1 MKTTDMNKKE
11 SREDYL
17 EAILQ
22 LINEGKNP
30 KSIDVANKLGFSKP
44 SVSIAVKKL
53 KQEGLLYVEDDGEL
67 VLSEPGLRIAENTLE
82 KHEYLTALFI
92 KIGVDPR
99 SAEDQ
104 ACEIEHAINEE
115 TFQKLKQ
122 FLDK

>member
-1 MKTTDMNKKE
+1 MNKKE

-22 LINEGKNP
+22 LINEGKSH

-53 KQEGLLYVEDDGEL
+53 KQESLITVKDDGSLEL
-67 VLSEPGLRIAENTLE
+67 TEPGRRIAENTLE
-82 KHEYLTALFI
+82 KHEYLTAFFI
-92 KIGVDPR
+92 KIGVDPV
-99 SAEDQ
+99 SAEEQ
-104 ACEIEHAINEE
+104 ACEIEHSINEE
-115 TFQKLKQ
+115 TFQKLKE

>member
-1 MKTTDMNKKE
+1 MNNMNKKE

-22 LINEGKNP
+22 LELEGKTH

-53 KQEGLLYVEDDGEL
+53 KQEGLITVKEDGEL
-67 VLSEPGLRIAENTLE
+67 LLSDIGRRIAENTLE
-82 KHEYLTALFI
+82 KHEYLKALFI
-92 KIGVDPR
+92 KIGVDEE

-115 TFQKLKQ
+115 TFQKLKE

>member
-1 MKTTDMNKKE
+1 MRNMNKKE

-22 LINEGKNP
+22 LEKEGKNP

-53 KQEGLLYVEDDGEL
+53 KQEGLISVKEDGEL
-67 VLSEPGLRIAENTLE
+67 LLSDIGRRIAENTIE
-82 KHEYLTALFI
+82 KHEFLTSFFI
-92 KIGVDPR
+92 KIGVDPQ

-115 TFQKLKQ
+115 TFQKLKE
-122 FLDK
+122 FLGK

>member
-1 MKTTDMNKKE
+1 MNKKE

-22 LINEGKNP
+22 LELEGRP
-30 KSIDVANKLGFSKP
+30 HKSIDVANKLGFSKP

-53 KQEGLLYVEDDGEL
+53 KQEGLISVKEDGEL
-67 VLSEPGLRIAENTLE
+67 LLSEIGRRIAENTLE
-82 KHEYLTALFI
+82 KHEYLKALFI
-92 KIGVDPR
+92 KIGVDEQ

-104 ACEIEHAINEE
+104 ACEIEQAINEE
-115 TFQKLKQ
+115 TLQKLKE

>member
-1 MKTTDMNKKE
+1 MDMNKKE

-22 LINEGKNP
+22 LVNEGNSH

-53 KQEGLLYVEDDGEL
+53 KQEGLITVDEDGTLEL
-67 VLSEPGLRIAENTLE
+67 TEPGRRIAEDTLE

-92 KIGVDPR
+92 KIGVDPK

-104 ACEIEHAINEE
+104 ACEIEHSINEE
-115 TFQKLKQ
+115 TFQKLKE
-122 FLDK
+122 FLDKQV

>member
-1 MKTTDMNKKE
+1 MLRNMNKKE

-22 LINEGKNP
+22 LELEGKHP
-30 KSIDVANKLGFSKP
+30 ISLDVANKLGFSKP

-53 KQEGLLYVEDDGEL
+53 KQEGLIIVEENGEL
-67 VLSEPGLRIAENTLE
+67 TLTEPGRRIAENTLE
-82 KHEYLTALFI
+82 KHEYLKALFI
-92 KIGVDPR
+92 KIGVDPI

-115 TFQKLKQ
+115 TFQKLKE
-122 FLDK
+122 FLRN

>member
-1 MKTTDMNKKE
+1 MGMNKKE

-22 LINEGKNP
+22 LTEGDKHP

-44 SVSIAVKKL
+44 SVSIAMKKL
-53 KQEGLLYVEDDGEL
+53 KQEGLIVVEDDGGL
-67 VLSEPGLRIAENTLE
+67 CLTEPGRAIARNTLE
-82 KHEYLTALFI
+82 KHEYLTAFFI
-92 KIGVDPR
+92 KIGVDPV

-115 TFQKLKQ
+115 TFQKLKE

>member
-1 MKTTDMNKKE
+1 MSHMNKKE

-22 LINEGKNP
+22 LSLEGKNP

-53 KQEGLLYVEDDGEL
+53 KQEGLILVEDDGTL
-67 VLSEPGLRIAENTLE
+67 LLTDPGRKIAENTLE
-82 KHEYLTALFI
+82 KHEYLTAFFI
-92 KIGVDPR
+92 KIGVDPQ

-115 TFQKLKQ
+115 TFQKLKE

>member
-1 MKTTDMNKKE
+1 MDKRE

-22 LINEGKNP
+22 LSNEGHSP

-53 KQEGLLYVEDDGEL
+53 KQDKLITVEKDGSLMLTKEGRE
-67 VLSEPGLRIAENTLE
+67 IAENTLE
-82 KHEYLTALFI
+82 KHEFLTAFFI
-92 KIGVDPR
+92 KIGVDPI

-104 ACEIEHAINEE
+104 ACKIEHGIDED
-115 TFQKLKQ
+115 TFQKLKK
-122 FLDK
+122 FICK